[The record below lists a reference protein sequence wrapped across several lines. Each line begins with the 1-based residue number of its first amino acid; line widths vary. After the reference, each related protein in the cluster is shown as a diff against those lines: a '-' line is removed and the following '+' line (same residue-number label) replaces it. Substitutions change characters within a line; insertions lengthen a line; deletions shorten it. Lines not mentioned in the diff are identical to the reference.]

1 MWRGKK
7 LALLFTSTLVMAA
20 CSNQVKDATETVTA
34 LKAEETE
41 VVTHFNAMQQ
51 LETELQTSFEESLT
65 ADEKLA
71 TFKDG
76 SAKVFANIAERRDL
90 VKNIESALDELVK
103 TAGELTNLDEETLP
117 LEDIK
122 TFGASVDALNEG
134 ATAYLTAYQTS
145 LDKEEEILSS
155 FGDADATF
163 ESFYAGIEA
172 INVNADAN
180 QAAIQALSENLLAME
195 NQLAALEATIASL
208 ADKKDD
214 AAESSSAVET
224 DSEKAVKEEATKGA
238 VKKADPVAFTYE
250 VNPEI
255 STIQPIA
262 ADGEE
267 QVALLTFDDAPQQP
281 NSYSVEIAETVK
293 SKEANAIFFVMG
305 QFLESEQ
312 ARADLKT
319 ISDMG
324 FELGNHSYSHPD
336 FHEMTYEQQL
346 EEIVSTNDLIE
357 EVTGK
362 RPRFLRAPYGQYD
375 EDTIAIAAAEGM
387 TIMNWTYGYD
397 WVEEYMEGPALAD
410 VMVNSQYL
418 GNGANLLMHD
428 RPWTSEAIGSIIDGL
443 RAKDYTIVDP
453 TYIASP
459 EREESL

>member
-20 CSNQVKDATETVTA
+20 CSNQVKDATETLTA

-90 VKNIESALDELVK
+90 AKNIESALEELVK
-103 TAGELTNLDEETLP
+103 TADELTNLDEETLP

-122 TFGASVDALNEG
+122 TFGASVDSLNEG
-134 ATAYLTAYQTS
+134 ATAYLTDYQTS

-155 FGDADATF
+155 FGGEDATF
-163 ESFYAGIEA
+163 ESFYDGIEA
-172 INVNADAN
+172 INLNAETN

-195 NQLAALEATIASL
+195 NQLAALETAIASL
-208 ADKKDD
+208 ADKKDE
-214 AAESSSAVET
+214 AAESSAAVET
-224 DSEKAVKEEATKGA
+224 DSGKAAKEEAAAKEA
-238 VKKADPVAFTYE
+238 EPVAFTYE

-255 STIQPIA
+255 STIEPIA
-262 ADGEE
+262 ADGEA

-281 NSYSVEIAETVK
+281 NSYSVAIAETVK
-293 SKEANAIFFVMG
+293 SKGANAIFFVMG

-336 FHEMTYEQQL
+336 FHQMTYEQQL

-375 EDTIAIAAAEGM
+375 EDTIAIAAEEGM

-418 GNGANLLMHD
+418 GDGANLLMHD

-443 RAKDYTIVDP
+443 REKDYTIVDP